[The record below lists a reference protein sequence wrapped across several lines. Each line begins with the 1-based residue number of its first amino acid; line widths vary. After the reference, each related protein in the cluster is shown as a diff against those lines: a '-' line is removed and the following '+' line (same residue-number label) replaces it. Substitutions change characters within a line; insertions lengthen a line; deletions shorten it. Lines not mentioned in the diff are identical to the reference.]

1 MKNQNKLTKQE
12 KASVNYFTKTDTL
25 KFVGGGLL
33 IAGLICLWIGWGYI
47 GYILAFIGT
56 PTGLILFLIGA
67 SGRVSDVDMDKY
79 IESKMAGLNI
89 DIDSDK
95 HYQLKL
101 LKQFK
106 EIKTIDGYK
115 YDDSVMIKKTKS
127 GSLRTSE
134 FTRSKI
140 KILKDSLYIVSRE
153 ISLITDDV
161 SNNTY
166 EISYDSIKTIEI
178 ERENKRIIFN
188 KNTFITKPTYL
199 HIVCDEYEL
208 RLPIVD
214 AVTSDSLVETIHHQ
228 IKTYNEQKPEI

>member
-1 MKNQNKLTKQE
+1 MKNKNNLTKQE
-12 KASVNYFTKTDTL
+12 KASINYFMKTDTL

-56 PTGLILFLIGA
+56 PAGLILFFIGA
-67 SGRVSDVDMDKY
+67 SGKVSDVDMDKD
-79 IESKMAGLNI
+79 IESKMAGLYI
-89 DIDSDK
+89 DIDNDK

-101 LKQFK
+101 LKNLK
-106 EIKTIDGYK
+106 EVTIEGYK
-115 YDDSVMIKKTKS
+115 YHDNVMIKKTKL

-153 ISLITDDV
+153 ISLICDDV

-178 ERENKRIIFN
+178 ERESKRMIFN
-188 KNTFITKPTYL
+188 NNTFIAKPTFL
-199 HIVCDEYEL
+199 HIVYDEYEL

-214 AVTSDSLVETIHHQ
+214 AVTSDSLVDTIKHQ
-228 IKTYNEQKPEI
+228 IKMYNEQKTEK

>member
-33 IAGLICLWIGWGYI
+33 IAGLRCLWIGWGYI

-79 IESKMAGLNI
+79 IESKMACLNI

-106 EIKTIDGYK
+106 EIKTIDGY
-115 YDDSVMIKKTKS
+115 
-127 GSLRTSE
+127 
-134 FTRSKI
+134 
-140 KILKDSLYIVSRE
+140 
-153 ISLITDDV
+153 
-161 SNNTY
+161 
-166 EISYDSIKTIEI
+166 
-178 ERENKRIIFN
+178 
-188 KNTFITKPTYL
+188 
-199 HIVCDEYEL
+199 
-208 RLPIVD
+208 
-214 AVTSDSLVETIHHQ
+214 
-228 IKTYNEQKPEI
+228 